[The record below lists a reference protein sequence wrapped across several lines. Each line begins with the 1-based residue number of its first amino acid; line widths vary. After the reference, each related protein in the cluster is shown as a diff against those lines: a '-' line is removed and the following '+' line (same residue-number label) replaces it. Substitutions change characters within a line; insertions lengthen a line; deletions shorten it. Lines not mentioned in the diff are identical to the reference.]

1 MSGASGRARVIVWHK
16 APDGGPDALEQ
27 AYHAISE
34 QLAGTPGMLGNEL
47 LRSVL
52 RPDRFAVLSEWE
64 TLAAFQAW
72 EQGPDHRGYT
82 SPLRQYQDRDG
93 SNGHYEI
100 FEVTASH

>member
-1 MSGASGRARVIVWHK
+1 MTGRARVIVWHK
-16 APDGGPDALEQ
+16 APAGGPAELER

-47 LRSVL
+47 LRSVQ

-72 EQGPDHRGYT
+72 EQGPDHRSYT
-82 SPLRQYQDRDG
+82 SPLRQYQDRERVD
-93 SNGHYEI
+93 GHYEI
-100 FEVTASH
+100 YEVTAAH